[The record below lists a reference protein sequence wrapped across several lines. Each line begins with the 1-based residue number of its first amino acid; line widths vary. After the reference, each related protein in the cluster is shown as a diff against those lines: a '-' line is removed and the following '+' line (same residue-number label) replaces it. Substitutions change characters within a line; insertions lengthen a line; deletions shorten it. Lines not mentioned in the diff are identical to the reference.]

1 MPTITTRDIVGTG
14 YVDKD
19 RIILKLAD
27 EKEELRNALRQQVDL
42 NTLKDELI
50 AALEKRIE
58 IMEMRRAA

>member
-1 MPTITTRDIVGTG
+1 MPTITTRDIAGTG
-14 YVDKD
+14 YFDKD

-27 EKEELRNALRQQVDL
+27 EKEELRNAIRQQVRL

-50 AALEKRIE
+50 AALERQIE